1 MKTIHSNPF
10 QQLHAAESCCQAQY
24 VSPSVSS
31 PHADSCC
38 AHHHA
43 DGVSGKWSSLVSGML
58 LLAGIVMSYIQL
70 SWFQGTIQ
78 SVWYLLAFMPVGLP
92 VLHAA
97 WHSMR
102 DKDFFNEFT
111 LMLIA
116 SIGAFCIG
124 EYPEAVAVMLLYTV
138 GEMLQ
143 HGAVERATKNIGELL
158 DVRPERAQVFR
169 NGAFIEVAPKEVQVG
184 ERIEVKPGERIP
196 LDGTLI
202 NESALFDTSA
212 LTGESMPRS
221 IEVNG
226 EVLAGMIA
234 FNQKVDLEV
243 KRPYEQSALARILSL
258 VQCRY

>member
-92 VLHAA
+92 VLKVCQNAHL
-97 WHSMR
+97 HY
-102 DKDFFNEFT
+102 FT
-111 LMLIA
+111 
-116 SIGAFCIG
+116 
-124 EYPEAVAVMLLYTV
+124 Y
-138 GEMLQ
+138 
-143 HGAVERATKNIGELL
+143 K
-158 DVRPERAQVFR
+158 
-169 NGAFIEVAPKEVQVG
+169 AP
-184 ERIEVKPGERIP
+184 
-196 LDGTLI
+196 T
-202 NESALFDTSA
+202 FTSWGFVI
-212 LTGESMPRS
+212 T
-221 IEVNG
+221 
-226 EVLAGMIA
+226 
-234 FNQKVDLEV
+234 
-243 KRPYEQSALARILSL
+243 
-258 VQCRY
+258 

>member
-212 LTGESMPRS
+212 LTCL
-221 IEVNG
+221 
-226 EVLAGMIA
+226 VL
-234 FNQKVDLEV
+234 L
-243 KRPYEQSALARILSL
+243 R
-258 VQCRY
+258 

>member
-1 MKTIHSNPF
+1 
-10 QQLHAAESCCQAQY
+10 
-24 VSPSVSS
+24 
-31 PHADSCC
+31 
-38 AHHHA
+38 
-43 DGVSGKWSSLVSGML
+43 
-58 LLAGIVMSYIQL
+58 
-70 SWFQGTIQ
+70 
-78 SVWYLLAFMPVGLP
+78 
-92 VLHAA
+92 
-97 WHSMR
+97 
-102 DKDFFNEFT
+102 
-111 LMLIA
+111 MLIA

-234 FNQKVDLEV
+234 FNQEG
-243 KRPYEQSALARILSL
+243 
-258 VQCRY
+258 

>member
-1 MKTIHSNPF
+1 MQQNP
-10 QQLHAAESCCQAQY
+10 AAKPVCI
-24 VSPSVSS
+24 PSVSS

-158 DVRPERAQVFR
+158 DVRPERARYSGMELLSFPKH
-169 NGAFIEVAPKEVQVG
+169 IEYS
-184 ERIEVKPGERIP
+184 I
-196 LDGTLI
+196 LI
-202 NESALFDTSA
+202 INNITKTMFQ
-212 LTGESMPRS
+212 R
-221 IEVNG
+221 
-226 EVLAGMIA
+226 
-234 FNQKVDLEV
+234 
-243 KRPYEQSALARILSL
+243 
-258 VQCRY
+258 

>member
-138 GEMLQ
+138 G
-143 HGAVERATKNIGELL
+143 AAR
-158 DVRPERAQVFR
+158 
-169 NGAFIEVAPKEVQVG
+169 
-184 ERIEVKPGERIP
+184 KP
-196 LDGTLI
+196 L
-202 NESALFDTSA
+202 
-212 LTGESMPRS
+212 
-221 IEVNG
+221 
-226 EVLAGMIA
+226 
-234 FNQKVDLEV
+234 
-243 KRPYEQSALARILSL
+243 
-258 VQCRY
+258 